1 MSDSPSGP
9 PATAPAPETQSGY
22 HWYHKVSALLFILFC
37 LEVGLFLLIFPWTDK
52 WDDNLF
58 ATFLSNSIPN
68 WSQYWQST
76 YLRGAMS
83 GVGLIDLYI
92 CFAEIFRLRRF
103 SRH

>member
-1 MSDSPSGP
+1 MNESEIAP
-9 PATAPAPETQSGY
+9 PPEAPPTF
-22 HWYHKVSALLFILFC
+22 HWYHKVSALLFIVFC

-58 ATFLSNSIPN
+58 ASLLTTSVPH

-83 GVGLIDLYI
+83 GIGLIDLYI

>member
-1 MSDSPSGP
+1 VSESEVAPPPEARSPH
-9 PATAPAPETQSGY
+9 
-22 HWYHKVSALLFILFC
+22 HWYHKVSAFLFILFC
-37 LEVGLFLLIFPWTDK
+37 LEVGLFLMIFPWTDK

-58 ATFLSNSIPN
+58 ATILSTYIPH
-68 WSQYWQST
+68 WSEYWQST

-83 GVGLIDLYI
+83 GIGLIDLYI

>member
-1 MSDSPSGP
+1 MSEPEAVPPSEPRSPF
-9 PATAPAPETQSGY
+9 
-22 HWYHKVSALLFILFC
+22 HWYHKVSALLFIMFC

-58 ATFLSNSIPN
+58 ATLLSNTIPN

-83 GVGLIDLYI
+83 GIGLIDLYI

-103 SRH
+103 SQH

>member
-1 MSDSPSGP
+1 MSE
-9 PATAPAPETQSGY
+9 PETVPPPQQETRSLY
-22 HWYHKVSALLFILFC
+22 HWYHKVSALLFIIFC

-58 ATFLSNSIPN
+58 ATLLSTSVPN
-68 WSQYWQST
+68 WSRFWQST

-83 GVGLIDLYI
+83 GIGLIDLYI